1 VQSLLQSLDKMKM
14 LIMLMIMLMVMMIMM
29 MICWLCSSTLQC
41 FSIPSSVSE
50 FYQSC
55 GRRGAATSAKWD
67 DLFASYQARYP
78 KEGAEL
84 VRRIAGILPDG
95 WMDSLP
101 ENSTPVST
109 LLLLSL
115 LLLFQYYHYYCMCLH
130 SYCIIDVDDVVRVIT
145 DQFTVCMYLYICYAM
160 LCLYRGVK

>member
-1 VQSLLQSLDKMKM
+1 M
-14 LIMLMIMLMVMMIMM
+14 
-29 MICWLCSSTLQC
+29 
-41 FSIPSSVSE
+41 SE

-84 VRRIAGILPDG
+84 VRRIAGILPEG

-109 LLLLSL
+109 LLLL
-115 LLLFQYYHYYCMCLH
+115 LLFQYYHDYVSAFLLYY
-130 SYCIIDVDDVVRVIT
+130 
-145 DQFTVCMYLYICYAM
+145 
-160 LCLYRGVK
+160 

>member
-1 VQSLLQSLDKMKM
+1 MKM
-14 LIMLMIMLMVMMIMM
+14 LMMVMIIMMMMIMM
-29 MICWLCSSTLQC
+29 IICWLCSSTLQY

-101 ENSTPVST
+101 ENSTPVRT
-109 LLLLSL
+109 LL

-130 SYCIIDVDDVVRVIT
+130 SCCIIDVDDVVRVIT
-145 DQFTVCMYLYICYAM
+145 DQFTVCMY
-160 LCLYRGVK
+160 